1 MKKTDNKIVEALKVL
16 INYGPEIVETAEK
29 LTDLNKIQEEKYK
42 QEAEV
47 FGVCPDCGDSECE
60 SWNAEADQWEVKSPD
75 PVFKNLRLGPMAE
88 EYKCPDD
95 IETIH
100 QEMRDFDIEEAYNE
114 CSEKGNVYVGDG
126 LKDTLQLIARNPYLV
141 ETVILYAMRK
151 HNNQTMGVMNKN
163 AQMMFHFHADQD
175 ELIEHYGSE
184 FTEHPA
190 PYECDDICPDCLEDA
205 A

>member
-1 MKKTDNKIVEALKVL
+1 MNKIEKNIAEALKMLVKAA
-16 INYGPEIVETAEK
+16 AESK
-29 LTDLNKIQEEKYK
+29 SLSSSQEEKNM
-42 QEAEV
+42 QAVEDSDDCP
-47 FGVCPDCGDSECE
+47 VCRDSECE
-60 SWNAEADQWEVKSPD
+60 SWNPEADEWDAKSPD
-75 PVFKNLRLGPMAE
+75 TVYKNFRLGPMAE

-100 QEMRDFDIEEAYNE
+100 QEMREFDVEEAYSE
-114 CSEKGNVYVGDG
+114 CSEKGNVYIGDG

-141 ETVILYAMRK
+141 ETVILYAMRQ
-151 HNNQTMGVMNKN
+151 HDNQTMGVMNKN

-190 PYECDDICPDCLEDA
+190 PCESDDVCDDCIEDMEEA